1 MEKKKRL
8 AGRFLPSRV
17 YSRWKWTVRS
27 GLSALPLAL
36 LLTGCVVLY
45 LTPNRYQSTVVF
57 EYLGK
62 RPPVDVAA
70 LMKTGQVINLAA
82 KELKLTEL
90 FGMDSESL
98 REVVARDLK
107 VKVERGTGF
116 IELKVTDD
124 RKEGARDLAEGLVK
138 ALDTYEKSIALSEIE
153 LRQEELRQAERD
165 AEDLAEEKLK
175 DVTRLV
181 RMTGGVAADA
191 LSQLEIDAARGDWDA
206 ARQQVRELQNQSRQ
220 AEREI
225 ANPGKWVTVL
235 SSPSLSSMAV
245 KPETTL
251 DEIIFRSFAIGLGFA
266 LLAPYLLELAF
277 PQVYRPRNPKRGEW
291 EKEMADAGLAE
302 LPA

>member
-17 YSRWKWTVRS
+17 YARWKWTVRS

-36 LLTGCVVLY
+36 LLTGCIVLY
-45 LTPNRYQSTVVF
+45 LTPNRYQSTIVF

-62 RPPVDVAA
+62 RPPADVAA
-70 LMKTGQVINLAA
+70 LMKTGQVINLAT
-82 KELKLTEL
+82 KELKLSEL
-90 FGMDSESL
+90 VGMDSESL
-98 REVVARDLK
+98 KEVVARDLK

-138 ALDTYEKSIALSEIE
+138 ALAAYERSIAISDIE
-153 LRQEELRQAERD
+153 LRQDELRQAERD
-165 AEDLAEEKLK
+165 AEDQSEEKLK
-175 DVTRLV
+175 NLTKLV
-181 RMTGGVAADA
+181 RMTGGAATDA
-191 LSQLEIDAARGDWDA
+191 LTQLEIDAARGDWDA
-206 ARQQVRELQNQSRQ
+206 ARQQVREIQNQSRQ
-220 AEREI
+220 AEREFS
-225 ANPGKWVTVL
+225 NPGKWVAVL
-235 SSPSLSSMAV
+235 SSPSISPMAV

-251 DEIIFRSFAIGLGFA
+251 DEIILRSFAIGLGFA

-277 PQVYRPRNPKRGEW
+277 PQVYRPRHPKRGGW
-291 EKEMADAGLAE
+291 EKEMADAGLSE